1 MEQNAFFSAQEKVRL
16 AQLYRELLKLSG
28 NILYPD
34 DCKKLKTY
42 LLEAARRNLIQ
53 RNVFGMNPILNDM
66 ETALIVA
73 SEIGLTRGAILG
85 IMVHT
90 CVRCGYCTPED
101 VEREFGV
108 DVAGIIKGLNRILE
122 LYEKNPS
129 VESENFRSL
138 LLSFAEDMRVVLIMI
153 ANRVNIMRKI
163 KDTEN
168 EEARRKVS
176 EEAAYLYAPLA
187 HKLGLYRLKS
197 ELEDL
202 SLKYLEHDAYY
213 LIKEK
218 LNATKKSRD
227 EYIEKF
233 IRPIDEKLKKAGLKF
248 HMKGR
253 TKSIHSIWQKMKKQ
267 HCGVEGIYDLFAIRI
282 ILDSALEKEKMECW
296 QVYSIITDMYQPN
309 PKRLRDWLSIPK
321 SNGYESLHIT
331 VLGPENKWV
340 EVQIRTERMD
350 EIAERGLA
358 AHWRYKGIKS
368 GESGVDEWLNNI
380 RSALENNDD
389 LQLMDQFKMD
399 LYEDEVFVFTP
410 KGDLFKFPKGATVLD
425 FAYTI
430 HTNVGDHCIGA
441 KINEKNAPLRQK
453 LNSGDQV
460 EILTANNQSP
470 KQDWLNFVVT
480 GKARAK
486 IRQALKEMQAKQGAF
501 AKELLER
508 KFKNRKIEYDEPTM
522 MHVIKKLGFKV
533 VTDFYKSLA
542 DETTDV
548 NEVLD
553 LYTEQQKIEAGLAE
567 HTPAP
572 SAENYNIPSEAEL
585 KAKTNDDV
593 LVIDQNL
600 KGLDFS
606 LAKCCQPIYGDD
618 VFGFVTVNGGIKI
631 HRQDCPNA
639 QELRKRFG
647 YRIVKARWAGKRG
660 SQYPITLKVIGND
673 DLGIV
678 NNITSIISK
687 EEKISLRSISIDSHD
702 GLFSGTLTVM
712 LDDTSKLQLLEK
724 KLKTIKGVNK
734 CPATKADTCF
744 TPYLYPSISAN
755 SNQRMDFSSSSSLRR
770 DRRLDLSVNSSTDS
784 APLHKASSMFF
795 FSDSSATISC
805 SNSSISRR
813 SLNVILRFCSP

>member
-460 EILTANNQSP
+460 EIMTSNTQTP
-470 KQDWLNFVVT
+470 KQGWLNIVT
-480 GKARAK
+480 TSKARTK
-486 IRQALKEMQAKQGAF
+486 IRQALKEMAARQHAF
-501 AKELLER
+501 AKETLER
-508 KFKNRKIEYDEPTM
+508 KFKNRKIEYDEGTM
-522 MHVIKKLGFKV
+522 MRLIKRLGFKV
-533 VTDFYKSLA
+533 VTDFYQSIA
-542 DETTDV
+542 DETLDV
-548 NEVLD
+548 NDIIDKYLEL
-553 LYTEQQKIEAGLAE
+553 QKRENDTHDDIVYR
-567 HTPAP
+567 
-572 SAENYNIPSEAEL
+572 SAEGYNLQAAALPEETN
-585 KAKTNDDV
+585 AKEDV

-600 KGLDFS
+600 KGLDFK
-606 LAKCCQPIYGDD
+606 LARCCNPIYGDE
-618 VFGFVTVNGGIKI
+618 VFGFVTVSGGIKI
-631 HRQDCPNA
+631 HRCDCPNA
-639 QELRKRFG
+639 SDLRERFG
-647 YRIVKARWAGKRG
+647 YRIVKARWAGKSQG
-660 SQYPITLKVIGND
+660 TQYPITLRVVGHD
-673 DLGIV
+673 DIGIV
-678 NNITSIISK
+678 TNITSIISK
-687 EEKISLRSISIDSHD
+687 ETGITLRSIGIDSHD
-702 GLFSGTLTVM
+702 GLFSGTLTIMVG
-712 LDDTSKLQLLEK
+712 DTGRLEALVK
-724 KLKTIKGVNK
+724 KLRTIKGVK
-734 CPATKADTCF
+734 
-744 TPYLYPSISAN
+744 
-755 SNQRMDFSSSSSLRR
+755 Q
-770 DRRLDLSVNSSTDS
+770 V
-784 APLHKASSMFF
+784 
-795 FSDSSATISC
+795 
-805 SNSSISRR
+805 SR
-813 SLNVILRFCSP
+813 N